1 MKVIEQMHV
10 DQLRAGVIIANDP
23 THGRLVV
30 LSNRVA
36 KSDPENPNNSI
47 IATRVIKFGRDTQ
60 PFEIEWVANTPVFFE
75 M

>member
-1 MKVIEQMHV
+1 MKSIEQMHV
-10 DQLRAGVIIANDP
+10 DQLHAGVIIANDP

-36 KSDPENPNNSI
+36 KLNAEQPHLSI

-60 PFEIEWVANTPVFFE
+60 PFEIEWVANTPVYFE